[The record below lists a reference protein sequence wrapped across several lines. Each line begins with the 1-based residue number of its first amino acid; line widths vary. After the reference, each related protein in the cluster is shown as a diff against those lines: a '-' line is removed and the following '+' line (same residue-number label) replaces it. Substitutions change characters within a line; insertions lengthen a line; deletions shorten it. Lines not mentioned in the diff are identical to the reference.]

1 MLLTILFSLVPIIF
15 LISIFIIGFSW
26 YIASD
31 SLKPVN
37 LSKTKTP
44 GDHQLPFENFSVV
57 SDGLTLKGWF
67 IPVQDASKKSKAP
80 PIILTHGWGGNSEKM
95 LPHAEYLNRAGFNII
110 LYDLRGHGDSDPVEL
125 TSLNRMLRDFDKIM
139 EYVLSRAEVDENAIG
154 LMGHSI
160 GAAASILKASQDERV
175 KAVVS
180 SSSFADFDYLAEQTL
195 RSRGLRRFPFQ
206 FFVKIFW
213 RKLAGV
219 ALETIS
225 PVYQI
230 GKIAIPLL
238 LIHGDQD
245 EVISAGEFEKLSKSA
260 KKAEKFLIKGVGHS
274 DLYLH
279 TEFCKKT
286 TDFFTS
292 NLL

>member
-1 MLLTILFSLVPIIF
+1 MLLTILLSLVPIIF

-37 LSKTKTP
+37 LSKIKTP
-44 GDHQLPFENFSVV
+44 GDHQLSFENFSVV

-95 LPHAEYLNRAGFNII
+95 LPHAEYLNRAGFNVI
-110 LYDLRGHGDSDPVEL
+110 LYDLRGHGDSDSVEL
-125 TSLNRMLRDFDKIM
+125 TSLNRMLGDFDKIV
-139 EYVLSRAEVDENAIG
+139 EYVLSRAEVAENAIG

-160 GAAASILKASQDERV
+160 GAAASILQASQDKRI

-219 ALETIS
+219 VLETIS
-225 PVYQI
+225 PVDQI
-230 GKIAIPLL
+230 GKISVPLL
-238 LIHGDQD
+238 LIHGDED
-245 EVISAGEFEKLSKSA
+245 EVISAAEFEKLSKSA
-260 KKAEKFLIKGVGHS
+260 RTAEKVLLEGVGHS

-279 TEFCKKT
+279 AEFRKKVTEFFK
-286 TDFFTS
+286 S